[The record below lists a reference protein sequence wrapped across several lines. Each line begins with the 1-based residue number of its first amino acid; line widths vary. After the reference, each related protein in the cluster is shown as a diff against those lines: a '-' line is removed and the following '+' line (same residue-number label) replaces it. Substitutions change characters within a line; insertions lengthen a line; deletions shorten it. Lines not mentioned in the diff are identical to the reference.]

1 MLSASSPALDLA
13 AFSECLLLE
22 PPRATLGLGE
32 PPTLAG
38 LHLIT
43 DHTAADDDGDADAD
57 GTSPGVDNADGVTAD
72 GSAAGAAALVVAP
85 KRHERLATL
94 GAAGAHLI
102 LAADATG
109 AAAGAPSHPMVPT
122 LNVQIEIDPTPTPLE
137 PGGPPPP
144 TTPKN
149 KSSRGSRGCDLLLAW
164 ARAEDWA
171 QMLFARLA
179 ETASGEYVPEALRQ
193 GNVDF
198 GICRGGAVSL

>member
-32 PPTLAG
+32 SPTSAG

-43 DHTAADDDGDADAD
+43 DHTAADDDADGDAD
-57 GTSPGVDNADGVTAD
+57 GTYPEVDNADGVPAD

-122 LNVQIEIDPTPTPLE
+122 LNVQIEMDPTPTPLE
-137 PGGPPPP
+137 PGAPPQ
-144 TTPKN
+144 TARD
-149 KSSRGSRGCDLLLAW
+149 KSARGSRGCDLLLAR

-171 QMLFARLA
+171 QMLMARLA